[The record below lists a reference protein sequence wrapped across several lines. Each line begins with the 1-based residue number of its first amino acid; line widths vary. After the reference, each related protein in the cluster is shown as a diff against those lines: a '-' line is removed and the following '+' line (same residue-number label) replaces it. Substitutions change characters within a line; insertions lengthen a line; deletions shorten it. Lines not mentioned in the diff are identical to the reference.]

1 MSKIMNN
8 FKKRDFTI
16 RSLANHSARFNFND
30 LCGSDT
36 SAEDYLHLVKYV
48 NILILENVPDFS
60 NSNSNQQERFI
71 NLIDILYDNQV
82 NLIMSLEKKIENLN
96 SAYYLKDKFLRTKSR
111 LIEMKSKNYRG

>member
-1 MSKIMNN
+1 M
-8 FKKRDFTI
+8 
-16 RSLANHSARFNFND
+16 
-30 LCGSDT
+30 
-36 SAEDYLHLVKYV
+36 
-48 NILILENVPDFS
+48 ILENVPDFS

-96 SAYYLKDKFLRTKSR
+96 TAYYLKDKFLRTKSR

>member
-1 MSKIMNN
+1 M
-8 FKKRDFTI
+8 
-16 RSLANHSARFNFND
+16 
-30 LCGSDT
+30 
-36 SAEDYLHLVKYV
+36 
-48 NILILENVPDFS
+48 ILENVPDFS

-96 SAYYLKDKFLRTKSR
+96 SAYHLKDKFLRTKSR